1 MAENKRTVADLSE
14 LRIDKAVPYSVEAEQ
29 AVLGSILID
38 PNLIL
43 NAATELIPDSFYIQ
57 RHRDIFESMTELSNR
72 SLPVEGLV
80 LLETLREKG
89 LFRDEEDKAYLL
101 SLADAASTIT
111 KIDYFINIVKEK
123 YTLRCIIKTCAEI
136 SDMCYDQESSELI
149 LDAASTRMSK
159 IQKGDFGKEMRS
171 LQSLVKSEMDRL
183 DDMQHDTTGKYE
195 PIRIGIGDFDNFIGG
210 LNKTDLVVLAARP
223 GVGKTSFALNVA
235 YNIATSKRYN
245 PQKSIVFFSLEMSN
259 EQLARRVIS
268 SALSIDSEDLRSG
281 KISDEQW
288 NELYTFQRRTLAG
301 TNLIFNEA
309 PGITVADMKA
319 KLRGVRNLGMVVI
332 DYLQLMGSGNS
343 MNRVNEISDITRSIK
358 LMAKELD
365 VPVMLLSQLSRG
377 ITKRDDKTPQ
387 LSDLR
392 DSGSIEQD
400 ADVVIFLDR
409 PETYDKTDVSKRN
422 LCEVYIQK
430 NRHGATGKITLF
442 WDGKHTSFKAQ
453 ERKPMPDIPDM

>member
-1 MAENKRTVADLSE
+1 MC
-14 LRIDKAVPYSVEAEQ
+14 I
-29 AVLGSILID
+29 
-38 PNLIL
+38 
-43 NAATELIPDSFYIQ
+43 
-57 RHRDIFESMTELSNR
+57 RDR
-72 SLPVEGLV
+72 
-80 LLETLREKG
+80 
-89 LFRDEEDKAYLL
+89 
-101 SLADAASTIT
+101 
-111 KIDYFINIVKEK
+111 
-123 YTLRCIIKTCAEI
+123 
-136 SDMCYDQESSELI
+136 
-149 LDAASTRMSK
+149 
-159 IQKGDFGKEMRS
+159 
-171 LQSLVKSEMDRL
+171 
-183 DDMQHDTTGKYE
+183 
-195 PIRIGIGDFDNFIGG
+195 
-210 LNKTDLVVLAARP
+210 
-223 GVGKTSFALNVA
+223 
-235 YNIATSKRYN
+235 RYN

-343 MNRVNEISDITRSIK
+343 INRVNEISDITRSIK